1 MEGRDPRV
9 RHLGGTF
16 LIVLRREV
24 AEGLKDSPGFGRYL
38 GEEGHDRGL
47 GGLRLYMTELV
58 VWSW

>member
-1 MEGRDPRV
+1 
-9 RHLGGTF
+9 LGGTF